1 MKEIHSKMVDVVLLT
16 QENGSTMLCR
26 GGEDAV
32 LNSWG
37 RWPIVKAE
45 MTGEKQLLQW
55 FTINEQEYKMAEVFS
70 TKKKKKKKH

>member
-1 MKEIHSKMVDVVLLT
+1 MKEIQSKMVDVVLLT

-32 LNSWG
+32 RNAWEK
-37 RWPIVKAE
+37 WPIVKAE

-55 FTINEQEYKMAEVFS
+55 FTVDEDSQ
-70 TKKKKKKKH
+70 

>member
-1 MKEIHSKMVDVVLLT
+1 MVDVVRLT

-32 LNSWG
+32 KKAWEL
-37 RWPIVKAE
+37 WPIVKAE

-55 FTINEQEYKMAEVFS
+55 IYIDEEDQPYIPS
-70 TKKKKKKKH
+70 THM